1 MFPHVGI
8 RELSFTE
15 GVGVRGWKKVE
26 GHNLKLSGKA
36 VERGVIISL
45 EKLKALIMQKF
56 MAIFPFNVTKIH

>member
-1 MFPHVGI
+1 MFPYVDL
-8 RELSFTE
+8 RVLSFTE
-15 GVGVRGWKKVE
+15 EVGVRGWRKVG

-45 EKLKALIMQKF
+45 EKLKALMMQKF